1 MRKLSQRELLDEG
14 ISSMLSG
21 ITRGLR
27 NATGSIATAVAPE
40 TMGALKKG
48 AGIAAGAIERIRS
61 GSPTAAAGSFF
72 DSEDG
77 KREFKDIK
85 LGEDTTLP
93 NQNIKIEVK
102 SGYYLNSTGGDQIEE
117 KDLSGGYIILRRK
130 KRGGAGGF
138 DNEITEVWDNTGKRL
153 NDKPIKAGSDDLPA
167 ATSGPEGKPE
177 AELEPNKPKFF
188 ASLKQW
194 KIDNLGSEAGTV
206 SATGIQLK
214 EFLKTLKVEDPD
226 RVLKQADIK
235 VDGTIPENKKLY
247 TLETIIKSRGLVAE
261 SIRSQKNILRQ
272 FNIKR
277 YR

>member
-1 MRKLSQRELLDEG
+1 MRKLSQRELLEDG
-14 ISSMLSG
+14 FASMLG
-21 ITRGLR
+21 GLARTAR
-27 NATGSIATAVAPE
+27 NAAGAVATAVAPE

-48 AGIAAGAIERIRS
+48 AGLAAGAIENIRS
-61 GSPTAAAGSFF
+61 GSPTASTGVFL

-77 KREFKDIK
+77 KREFKNIK
-85 LGEDTTLP
+85 LGKETKLP
-93 NQNIKIEVK
+93 NQNFKIEVK
-102 SGYYLNSTGGDQIEE
+102 SGSYLNSTGGDKIEE
-117 KDLSGGYIILRRK
+117 KDLTGGYLILRRK
-130 KRGGAGGF
+130 NRGGGAGF

-177 AELEPNKPKFF
+177 AELGPNNPKFF

>member
-27 NATGSIATAVAPE
+27 NATGSIATAIAPE

-177 AELEPNKPKFF
+177 AELGPNNPKFF

-235 VDGTIPENKKLY
+235 VDGTIPENKKLH

-261 SIRSQKNILRQ
+261 SIRSQKNILRLL
-272 FNIKR
+272 NAKR